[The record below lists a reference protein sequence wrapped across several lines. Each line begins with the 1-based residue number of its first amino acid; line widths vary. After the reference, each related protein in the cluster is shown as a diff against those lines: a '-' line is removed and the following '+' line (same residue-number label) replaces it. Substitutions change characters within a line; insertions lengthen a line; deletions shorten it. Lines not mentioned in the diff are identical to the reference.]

1 MIVIKNAKVRRL
13 LKILVPALFIPGV
26 IAAGSYIFRDRN
38 YFAATLA
45 VAMLSLVLFI
55 AGFERKK
62 TGTRRL
68 IIVAVMVALSVAGRF
83 IPFFKPVTALT
94 VITGA
99 YLGGE
104 AGFLAGSMSAVISNF
119 YFGQG
124 PWTPFQMFAW
134 GLVGLFAGLLGE
146 PLRRSRALVV
156 LYGAVAGVT
165 YSVVMDVWTV
175 LWYNKGFDPALY
187 LAALGTALPHTLLY
201 TASNAVFLWLCARPF
216 GEKLDRVKIK
226 YGV

>member
-1 MIVIKNAKVRRL
+1 MIVIKHAKVRRL
-13 LKILVPALFIPGV
+13 LRILVPALLIPGV
-26 IAAGSYIFRDRN
+26 IAGGAYLLRGHN
-38 YFAATLA
+38 YFAVTLA
-45 VAMLSLVLFI
+45 VAILSLVLFV

-94 VITGA
+94 VITGV

-104 AGFLAGSMSAVISNF
+104 AGFLCGSMSAVISNF

-124 PWTPFQMFAW
+124 PWTPFQMFSW
-134 GLVGLFAGLLGE
+134 GLIGLFAGLLGE
-146 PLRRSRALVV
+146 PLKRSRALIVI
-156 LYGAVAGVT
+156 YGAMAGVV
-165 YSVVMDVWTV
+165 YSVVMDIWTV
-175 LWYNKGFDPALY
+175 LWYGKGFDPSLY
-187 LAALGTALPHTLLY
+187 IAALVTALPHTLLY
-201 TASNAVFLWLCARPF
+201 TVSNAVFLWLCARPF
-216 GEKLDRVKIK
+216 GEKLERVKIK